1 MAKASSIITRKIE
14 LIPDIEGM
22 TQKESNDRCYGLIR
36 GYDSNLYK
44 VANLLVSQ
52 LYGVESLFQMLCLQ
66 NYENLVMIVSKAFG
80 GSDDGNTRPTPTKK
94 SGNFGDLKA
103 FVADANNF

>member
-1 MAKASSIITRKIE
+1 MPLSEIKDKLSLREIKLGVGAYLRKE
-14 LIPDIEGM
+14 
-22 TQKESNDRCYGLIR
+22 
-36 GYDSNLYK
+36 
-44 VANLLVSQ
+44 
-52 LYGVESLFQMLCLQ
+52 QMLCLQ

-80 GSDDGNTRPTPTKK
+80 GSDEGNTRTTPTKK

>member
-1 MAKASSIITRKIE
+1 MFLAHGVPLSEIKDKLSLREIKLGVGAYLRKE
-14 LIPDIEGM
+14 
-22 TQKESNDRCYGLIR
+22 
-36 GYDSNLYK
+36 
-44 VANLLVSQ
+44 
-52 LYGVESLFQMLCLQ
+52 QMLCLQ

-80 GSDDGNTRPTPTKK
+80 GSDDGNTRQAPTKK

>member
-1 MAKASSIITRKIE
+1 MRKE
-14 LIPDIEGM
+14 
-22 TQKESNDRCYGLIR
+22 
-36 GYDSNLYK
+36 
-44 VANLLVSQ
+44 
-52 LYGVESLFQMLCLQ
+52 QMLCLQ

>member
-1 MAKASSIITRKIE
+1 MPLSEIKDKLSLREIKLGVGAYLRKE
-14 LIPDIEGM
+14 
-22 TQKESNDRCYGLIR
+22 
-36 GYDSNLYK
+36 
-44 VANLLVSQ
+44 
-52 LYGVESLFQMLCLQ
+52 QMLCLQ

-80 GSDDGNTRPTPTKK
+80 GSDDGNTRPAPTKK

>member
-1 MAKASSIITRKIE
+1 MRKE
-14 LIPDIEGM
+14 
-22 TQKESNDRCYGLIR
+22 
-36 GYDSNLYK
+36 
-44 VANLLVSQ
+44 
-52 LYGVESLFQMLCLQ
+52 QMLCLQ

-80 GSDDGNTRPTPTKK
+80 GSDEGNARPAPAKK

>member
-1 MAKASSIITRKIE
+1 
-14 LIPDIEGM
+14 
-22 TQKESNDRCYGLIR
+22 
-36 GYDSNLYK
+36 
-44 VANLLVSQ
+44 
-52 LYGVESLFQMLCLQ
+52 MLCLQ

>member
-1 MAKASSIITRKIE
+1 MPLSEIKDKLSLREIKLGVGAYLRKE
-14 LIPDIEGM
+14 
-22 TQKESNDRCYGLIR
+22 
-36 GYDSNLYK
+36 
-44 VANLLVSQ
+44 
-52 LYGVESLFQMLCLQ
+52 QMLCLQ

-80 GSDDGNTRPTPTKK
+80 GSDDENTRPAPTKK

>member
-1 MAKASSIITRKIE
+1 MFLAHGTALSEIKDKLSLREIKLGVGAYLRKE
-14 LIPDIEGM
+14 
-22 TQKESNDRCYGLIR
+22 
-36 GYDSNLYK
+36 
-44 VANLLVSQ
+44 
-52 LYGVESLFQMLCLQ
+52 QMLCLQ

-80 GSDDGNTRPTPTKK
+80 GSDDGNGRPAPTKK

>member
-1 MAKASSIITRKIE
+1 MFLAHGVSLSEIKDKLSLREIKLGVGAYLRKE
-14 LIPDIEGM
+14 
-22 TQKESNDRCYGLIR
+22 
-36 GYDSNLYK
+36 
-44 VANLLVSQ
+44 
-52 LYGVESLFQMLCLQ
+52 QMLCLQ

-80 GSDDGNTRPTPTKK
+80 GSDDGNGRPAPTKK

>member
-1 MAKASSIITRKIE
+1 MPLSEIKDKLSLREIKLGVGAYLRKE
-14 LIPDIEGM
+14 
-22 TQKESNDRCYGLIR
+22 
-36 GYDSNLYK
+36 
-44 VANLLVSQ
+44 
-52 LYGVESLFQMLCLQ
+52 QMLCLQ

-80 GSDDGNTRPTPTKK
+80 GSDDGNTRTTPTKK

>member
-1 MAKASSIITRKIE
+1 MFLAHGTVLSELKDKLSLRELKLGVGAFLRKE
-14 LIPDIEGM
+14 
-22 TQKESNDRCYGLIR
+22 
-36 GYDSNLYK
+36 
-44 VANLLVSQ
+44 
-52 LYGVESLFQMLCLQ
+52 QMLCLQ

-80 GSDDGNTRPTPTKK
+80 GSDDGKDRSAPAKK

>member
-1 MAKASSIITRKIE
+1 MPLSEIKDKLSLREIKLGVGAYLRKE
-14 LIPDIEGM
+14 
-22 TQKESNDRCYGLIR
+22 
-36 GYDSNLYK
+36 
-44 VANLLVSQ
+44 
-52 LYGVESLFQMLCLQ
+52 QMLCLQ

-80 GSDDGNTRPTPTKK
+80 GSDDGKTRTTPTKK

>member
-1 MAKASSIITRKIE
+1 MFLAHGAPLSEIKDELSLREIKLGVGAYLRKE
-14 LIPDIEGM
+14 
-22 TQKESNDRCYGLIR
+22 
-36 GYDSNLYK
+36 
-44 VANLLVSQ
+44 
-52 LYGVESLFQMLCLQ
+52 QMLCLQ

-80 GSDDGNTRPTPTKK
+80 GSDDGNTRTTPTKK

>member
-52 LYGVESLFQMLCLQ
+52 L
-66 NYENLVMIVSKAFG
+66 
-80 GSDDGNTRPTPTKK
+80 
-94 SGNFGDLKA
+94 
-103 FVADANNF
+103 